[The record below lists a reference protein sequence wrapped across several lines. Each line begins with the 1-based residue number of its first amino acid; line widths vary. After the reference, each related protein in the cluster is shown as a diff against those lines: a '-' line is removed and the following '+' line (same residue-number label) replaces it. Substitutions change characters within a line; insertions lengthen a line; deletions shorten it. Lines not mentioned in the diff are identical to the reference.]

1 VGRIV
6 LDGPVDP
13 GASQFDLVVNQYR
26 GFEEALEAYLVECDL
41 GGTCPF
47 GGSLEQRLQAV
58 SDLYDELEE
67 NPLRHSDGRLVDDG
81 MLRTAMVTTLYS
93 QSSWTFLTRMFTEL
107 PQGET
112 DTAMF
117 LVDFYYDREGGV
129 YQDNS
134 MEAFIAINCLDY
146 PVETDPS
153 VLEAQAEQ
161 LKEAAPYTARP
172 SGDGDLVCM
181 NWPYPPKLTKGS
193 VTGAGANPVVILGTT
208 GDPATPYN
216 WSVSLNEQLENSV
229 LLTLVGEGHLAYDER
244 VPCINDP
251 VDNYFITGEL
261 PVDGLTCDA

>member
-1 VGRIV
+1 
-6 LDGPVDP
+6 
-13 GASQFDLVVNQYR
+13 
-26 GFEEALEAYLVECDL
+26 
-41 GGTCPF
+41 
-47 GGSLEQRLQAV
+47 
-58 SDLYDELEE
+58 
-67 NPLRHSDGRLVDDG
+67 
-81 MLRTAMVTTLYS
+81 
-93 QSSWTFLTRMFTEL
+93 MFTEL

-193 VTGAGANPVVILGTT
+193 VTGTGANPVVILGTT

-229 LLTLVGEGHLAYDER
+229 LLTLVWEGHLAYDER

-251 VDNYFITGEL
+251 VDNYFITGAL